1 MKFGILGYGFVGK
14 ATVLGLRLPNDTI
27 IHDLN
32 LNTNRSIL
40 DDADVVFVCIPT
52 NTQTDVNILISEIEQ
67 LKADTVISF
76 RKLTSVCY
84 QVLLH
89 VFHY

>member
-1 MKFGILGYGFVGK
+1 MKFGILGHGFVGK
-14 ATVLGLRLPNDTI
+14 ATMLGLRLPNDTI

-52 NTQTDVNILISEIEQ
+52 NVQCLDLFSLAYL
-67 LKADTVISF
+67 LKF
-76 RKLTSVCY
+76 
-84 QVLLH
+84 
-89 VFHY
+89 